1 MSHGDAAAPA
11 PAPGDLA
18 LALHARLGR
27 SVVVMGIGNPDRADD
42 GAGLLVARLIADAA
56 PETAPDVAPEAAPRD
71 ALPGG
76 RRVTVLM
83 AEEVPE
89 SWVGPASAARPDTVL
104 MVDAA
109 DLGAAPGSAALLEP
123 EDLRE
128 GAAFTHRTPLALLST
143 FLRRETGAD
152 VFLLAIQP
160 RSVEWGGPMSREVE
174 ESARHLGDILASA
187 LYREAAAC

>member
-1 MSHGDAAAPA
+1 MSLDDA
-11 PAPGDLA
+11 LR
-18 LALHARLGR
+18 ARLGR
-27 SVVVMGIGNPDRADD
+27 SVVVMGIGNPERSDD
-42 GAGLLVARLIADAA
+42 GAGLLVAGLLAD
-56 PETAPDVAPEAAPRD
+56 AAPRD
-71 ALPGG
+71 ALPDG
-76 RRVTVLM
+76 RRVTVLL

-89 SWVGPASAARPDTVL
+89 SWLGPASAARPDTVL

-152 VFLLAIQP
+152 VLLLAIQP
-160 RSVEWGGPMSREVE
+160 RSMEWGGPMSREVE

>member
-1 MSHGDAAAPA
+1 MSLGDA
-11 PAPGDLA
+11 LR
-18 LALHARLGR
+18 ARLGR
-27 SVVVMGIGNPDRADD
+27 SVVVMGIGNPERSDD
-42 GAGLLVARLIADAA
+42 GAGLLVAGLLAD
-56 PETAPDVAPEAAPRD
+56 AAPRD

-109 DLGAAPGSAALLEP
+109 DMGAAPGSAALLEP
-123 EDLRE
+123 EDLQ
-128 GAAFTHRTPLALLST
+128 GDAAFTHRTPLALLST

-152 VFLLAIQP
+152 VLLLAIQP

>member
-1 MSHGDAAAPA
+1 MSLGGAAAPV
-11 PAPGDLA
+11 PAPDDLA
-18 LALHARLGR
+18 LALRARLGR
-27 SVVVMGIGNPDRADD
+27 SVVVMGIGNPERADD
-42 GAGLLVARLIADAA
+42 GAGLLVARLVADAA
-56 PETAPDVAPEAAPRD
+56 PETPPRN

-76 RRVTVLM
+76 RRVTVLL
-83 AEEVPE
+83 AEDVPE

-109 DLGAAPGSAALLEP
+109 HLGAAPGSAALLEP
-123 EDLRE
+123 EDLQG

-152 VFLLAIQP
+152 VLLLAIQP

-174 ESARHLGDILASA
+174 DSARHLGHILASA

>member
-1 MSHGDAAAPA
+1 MSLGS
-11 PAPGDLA
+11 A
-18 LALHARLGR
+18 LRARLGR
-27 SVVVMGIGNPDRADD
+27 SVVVMGIGNPERADD

-56 PETAPDVAPEAAPRD
+56 PHAPPSGAPAAATDVVP
-71 ALPGG
+71 PGG
-76 RRVTVLM
+76 RRVTVLL

-89 SWVGPASAARPDTVL
+89 SWLGPASAARPDTVL
-104 MVDAA
+104 LVDAT
-109 DLGAAPGSAALLEP
+109 DMGATPGSAALLDP
-123 EDLRE
+123 EDLRG

-152 VFLLAIQP
+152 VLLLAIQP